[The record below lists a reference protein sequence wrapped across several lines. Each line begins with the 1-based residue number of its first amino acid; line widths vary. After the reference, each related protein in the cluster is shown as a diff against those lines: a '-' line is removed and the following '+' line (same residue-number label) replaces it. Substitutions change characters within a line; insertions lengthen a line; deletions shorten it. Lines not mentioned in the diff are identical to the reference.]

1 MFIFIMLALMATIF
15 FNLAWNYT
23 ESSSLSKLGHY
34 YVEKGPQE
42 IGAPNLV
49 TAVVVTYRG
58 LDTLGEVTVLF
69 ISAAG
74 VGLLL
79 RRSRRKQGNE
89 ALKNANETKS
99 DPAEADLAEK
109 SAVTHR
115 AASEI
120 VETAIEL
127 LLPMIILFGIYV
139 FMNGHLSPGGGF
151 QGGAII
157 ASGTM
162 FLLLALPESHI
173 SRLMIAVTESLS
185 GFSYVVVGVLGVTMA
200 GGFLDNRFIGLG
212 TYGDLFSAGAIP
224 LIYTFVGLKVGFE
237 LSAVLDRFRSED
249 DSADF
254 SEDNSED
261 TGPA

>member
-1 MFIFIMLALMATIF
+1 MIKRMFIFIMLALMAIIF
-15 FNLAWNYT
+15 FNLASNYT

-79 RRSRRKQGNE
+79 RRTRRKQDDEDLRNNNQNKGE
-89 ALKNANETKS
+89 QTAETIT
-99 DPAEADLAEK
+99 
-109 SAVTHR
+109 THK

-120 VETAIEL
+120 VETATEL
-127 LLPMIILFGIYV
+127 LLPMIILFGVYV

-185 GFSYVVVGVLGVTMA
+185 GFSYVVIGVLGVMLA
-200 GGFLDNRFIGLG
+200 GGFLDNRFMDLG

-237 LSAVLDRFRSED
+237 LSAVLDRFRQ
-249 DSADF
+249 
-254 SEDNSED
+254 EDNSGD
-261 TGPA
+261 GGTV

>member
-1 MFIFIMLALMATIF
+1 MIKRIFIFIMLALMATIF
-15 FNLAWNYT
+15 FNLALNYT
-23 ESSSLSKLGHY
+23 ENASLSKLGHY

-49 TAVVVTYRG
+49 TAIVVTYRG

-79 RRSRRKQGNE
+79 RRSSRKKGKQT
-89 ALKNANETKS
+89 A
-99 DPAEADLAEK
+99 
-109 SAVTHR
+109 AVNTQK

-120 VETAIEL
+120 VETATQL

-173 SRLMIAVTESLS
+173 SRLMIAITESLS
-185 GFSYVVVGVLGVTMA
+185 GFSYVIVGVLGVIYA
-200 GGFLDNRFIGLG
+200 GGFLDNRFMDLG

-237 LSAVLDRFRSED
+237 LSAVLDRFRQD
-249 DSADF
+249 DDDEGAD
-254 SEDNSED
+254 SV
-261 TGPA
+261 

>member
-1 MFIFIMLALMATIF
+1 MIKRIFIFMMLALMAMIF
-15 FNLAWNYT
+15 FNLAANYS
-23 ESSSLSKLGHY
+23 ENSSLSKLGHY
-34 YVEKGPQE
+34 YADKGPDE
-42 IGAPNLV
+42 LGAPNLV

-79 RRSRRKQGNE
+79 RRTRRNQDDDSGLE
-89 ALKNANETKS
+89 AGDRAEETAGVHK
-99 DPAEADLAEK
+99 P
-109 SAVTHR
+109 
-115 AASEI
+115 ASEI
-120 VETAIEL
+120 VETATEL
-127 LLPMIILFGIYV
+127 LLPMVILFGVYV

-173 SRLMIAVTESLS
+173 SRLMIAITESLS
-185 GFSYVVVGVLGVTMA
+185 GFSYVVVGVLGVTLA
-200 GGFLDNRFIGLG
+200 GGFLDNRIMDLG
-212 TYGDLFSAGAIP
+212 TYGSLFSAGAIP

-237 LSAVLDRFRSED
+237 LSAVLDRFRK
-249 DSADF
+249 
-254 SEDNSED
+254 ED
-261 TGPA
+261 TGPV

>member
-1 MFIFIMLALMATIF
+1 MIKRIFIFFMLTLMAMVF
-15 FNLAWNYT
+15 FNLASNYT
-23 ESSSLSKLGHY
+23 ENTSLSKLGRY

-42 IGAPNLV
+42 LGAPNLV

-79 RRSRRKQGNE
+79 RRTRRNQDDDEGLEQGDRE
-89 ALKNANETKS
+89 EETAIKHK
-99 DPAEADLAEK
+99 P
-109 SAVTHR
+109 
-115 AASEI
+115 ASEI
-120 VETAIEL
+120 VETATEL
-127 LLPMIILFGIYV
+127 LLPMVILFGVYV

-173 SRLMIAVTESLS
+173 SRLMIAITESMS
-185 GFSYVVVGVLGVTMA
+185 GFSYVVVGVLGVVLA
-200 GGFLDNRFIGLG
+200 GGFLDNRIMDLG
-212 TYGDLFSAGAIP
+212 TYGSLFSAGAIP
-224 LIYTFVGLKVGFE
+224 LIYLLVGLKVGFE
-237 LSAVLDRFRSED
+237 LSAVLDRFRK
-249 DSADF
+249 
-254 SEDNSED
+254 ED
-261 TGPA
+261 TGPV

>member
-1 MFIFIMLALMATIF
+1 MIKRVFIFIMLALMAMIF
-15 FNLAWNYT
+15 FNIVSNYT
-23 ESSSLSKLGHY
+23 ENTSLSKLAHY

-42 IGAPNLV
+42 IGAANLV

-79 RRSRRKQGNE
+79 RRTRRNQKDDKGLAIDDLE
-89 ALKNANETKS
+89 RGDRAEETAGVHK
-99 DPAEADLAEK
+99 P
-109 SAVTHR
+109 
-115 AASEI
+115 ASEI
-120 VETAIEL
+120 VETATEL
-127 LLPMIILFGIYV
+127 LLPMVILFGVYV

-162 FLLLALPESHI
+162 FMLLALPESHI
-173 SRLMIAVTESLS
+173 SRLMIAITESLS
-185 GFSYVVVGVLGVTMA
+185 GFSYVVVGVLGVIFA
-200 GGFLDNRFIGLG
+200 GGFLDNRFMDLG

-237 LSAVLDRFRSED
+237 LSAVLDRFRK
-249 DSADF
+249 
-254 SEDNSED
+254 ED
-261 TGPA
+261 TGPV

>member
-1 MFIFIMLALMATIF
+1 MIKRIFIFLMLVLMAMVF
-15 FNLAWNYT
+15 FNLAANYT
-23 ESSSLSKLGHY
+23 ESTSLSKLGRY

-42 IGAPNLV
+42 LGAPNLV

-79 RRSRRKQGNE
+79 RRTRRNQDDDEGLEQGDRE
-89 ALKNANETKS
+89 EETAIKHK
-99 DPAEADLAEK
+99 P
-109 SAVTHR
+109 
-115 AASEI
+115 ASEI
-120 VETAIEL
+120 VETATEL
-127 LLPMIILFGIYV
+127 LLPMVILFGVYV

-173 SRLMIAVTESLS
+173 SRLMIAITESMS
-185 GFSYVVVGVLGVTMA
+185 GFSYVVVGVLGVVLA
-200 GGFLDNRFIGLG
+200 GGFLDNRIMDLG
-212 TYGDLFSAGAIP
+212 TYGSLFSAGAIP
-224 LIYTFVGLKVGFE
+224 LIYLFVGLKVGFE
-237 LSAVLDRFRSED
+237 LSAVLDRFRK
-249 DSADF
+249 
-254 SEDNSED
+254 ED
-261 TGPA
+261 TGPV

>member
-1 MFIFIMLALMATIF
+1 MIKRIFIFIMLALMAFIF
-15 FNLAWNYT
+15 FNLASNYT
-23 ESSSLSKLGHY
+23 ENTSLSKLGHY
-34 YVEKGPQE
+34 YVEKGPLE

-79 RRSRRKQGNE
+79 RRSRRREDNKI
-89 ALKNANETKS
+89 L
-99 DPAEADLAEK
+99 EK
-109 SAVTHR
+109 GEQTEESISTHK

-120 VETAIEL
+120 VETATEL
-127 LLPMIILFGIYV
+127 LLPMIILFGVYV

-162 FLLLALPESHI
+162 FLLLALPESHL
-173 SRLMIAVTESLS
+173 SRLMIAITESLS
-185 GFSYVVVGVLGVTMA
+185 GFSYVVVGVLGVIWA
-200 GGFLDNRFIGLG
+200 GGFLDNRFMELG

-237 LSAVLDRFRSED
+237 LSAVLDRFRQED
-249 DSADF
+249 ASDDTG
-254 SEDNSED
+254 ED
-261 TGPA
+261 TGSV

>member
-1 MFIFIMLALMATIF
+1 MIKRVFIFIMLALMAMIF
-15 FNLAWNYT
+15 FNIASNYT
-23 ESSSLSKLGHY
+23 ENTSLSRLANY

-42 IGAPNLV
+42 LGAANLV

-79 RRSRRKQGNE
+79 RRTRRKQKDDKGLAIDDLE
-89 ALKNANETKS
+89 RGDRAEETAGVHK
-99 DPAEADLAEK
+99 P
-109 SAVTHR
+109 
-115 AASEI
+115 ASEI
-120 VETAIEL
+120 VETATEL
-127 LLPMIILFGIYV
+127 LLPMVILFGVYV

-162 FLLLALPESHI
+162 FMLLALPESHI
-173 SRLMIAVTESLS
+173 SRLMIAITESLS
-185 GFSYVVVGVLGVTMA
+185 GFSYVVIGVLGVMYA
-200 GGFLDNRFIGLG
+200 GGFLDNRFMDLG

-237 LSAVLDRFRSED
+237 LSAVLDRFRK
-249 DSADF
+249 
-254 SEDNSED
+254 ED
-261 TGPA
+261 TGPV

>member
-1 MFIFIMLALMATIF
+1 MIERAFIFIMLALMAMIF
-15 FNLAWNYT
+15 FNIVSNYT
-23 ESSSLSKLGHY
+23 ENTSLSRLAHY

-42 IGAPNLV
+42 LGAANLV

-79 RRSRRKQGNE
+79 RRTRRNQKDDEGLE
-89 ALKNANETKS
+89 KGDRAEETAGVHK
-99 DPAEADLAEK
+99 P
-109 SAVTHR
+109 
-115 AASEI
+115 ASEI
-120 VETAIEL
+120 VETATEL
-127 LLPMIILFGIYV
+127 LLPMVILFGVYV

-162 FLLLALPESHI
+162 FMLLALPESHI
-173 SRLMIAVTESLS
+173 SRLMIAITESLS
-185 GFSYVVVGVLGVTMA
+185 GFSYVVIGVLGVIFA
-200 GGFLDNRFIGLG
+200 GGFLDNRFMDLG
-212 TYGDLFSAGAIP
+212 TYGELFSAGAIP

-237 LSAVLDRFRSED
+237 LSAVLDRFRK
-249 DSADF
+249 
-254 SEDNSED
+254 ED
-261 TGPA
+261 TGPV

>member
-1 MFIFIMLALMATIF
+1 MIKRLFIFIMLALMAMIF
-15 FNLAWNYT
+15 FNIVSNYT
-23 ESSSLSKLGHY
+23 ENTSLSKLARY

-42 IGAPNLV
+42 LGAANLV

-79 RRSRRKQGNE
+79 RRTRRKQDDD
-89 ALKNANETKS
+89 K
-99 DPAEADLAEK
+99 DLAIDDLERGD
-109 SAVTHR
+109 R
-115 AASEI
+115 AEETAGVHKPASEI
-120 VETAIEL
+120 VETATEL
-127 LLPMIILFGIYV
+127 LLPMVILFGVYV

-162 FLLLALPESHI
+162 FMLLALPESHI

-185 GFSYVVVGVLGVTMA
+185 GFSYVVIGVLGVIFA
-200 GGFLDNRFIGLG
+200 GGFLDNRFMDLG

-237 LSAVLDRFRSED
+237 LSAVLDRFRK
-249 DSADF
+249 
-254 SEDNSED
+254 ED
-261 TGPA
+261 TGPV